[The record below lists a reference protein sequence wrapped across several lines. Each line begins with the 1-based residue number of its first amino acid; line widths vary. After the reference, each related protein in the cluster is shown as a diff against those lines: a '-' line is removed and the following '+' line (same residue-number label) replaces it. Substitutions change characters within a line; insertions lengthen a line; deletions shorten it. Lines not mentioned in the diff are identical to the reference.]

1 MNVPKAFERAFAAVI
16 RAHAELGEGVTI
28 RCWQSLADE
37 NGGWTKEKDRSMP
50 FVDVR
55 SGTPQFDDNDRTQFC
70 ETTVLCGT
78 KVDDDMDHAAVSSL
92 YGAVQVALDKLLGQ
106 DFKHTDG
113 DELTLFKSVLT
124 NDLGADFHFGGFKG
138 FAGAPPYDDGGVS
151 ILGCGFRLDY
161 SRADIS
167 V

>member
-1 MNVPKAFERAFAAVI
+1 VNVPKAFERAFAAVI
-16 RAHAELGEGVTI
+16 RTYAELGESVTV

-37 NGGWTKEKDRSMP
+37 NGGWSEEKDRSMP
-50 FVDVR
+50 FVDIR
-55 SGTPQFDDNDRTQFC
+55 SSTPQFDDNERTQFC

-78 KVDDDMDHAAVSSL
+78 KVDDDKDHAVVSAL
-92 YGAVQVALDKLLGQ
+92 YGAVQGALDALMEQ
-106 DFKHTDG
+106 DFKHVDG
-113 DELTLFKSVLT
+113 DELSRFKDVLIG
-124 NDLGADFHFGGFKG
+124 DLGSDFHFGGFKG

-151 ILGCGFRLDY
+151 ILGCGFRVDY